1 MTSELGRYGQNDT
14 RLVHHL
20 FVGIN
25 GDAAATTLELGTDGL
40 VVASFSINPN
50 FPRAAKLVAIAVNCF
65 VGADN
70 VVGSWT
76 LRVRKNEGATDEATF
91 VFGAVG
97 GAFTK
102 TAGPPSVECL
112 FQAGDSYHVQADGPS
127 KNQVYARVT
136 LEWEVL

>member
-1 MTSELGRYGQNDT
+1 VTSELGRYGQNDT

-25 GDAAATTLELGTDGL
+25 GDAAAVTLELGTDGL
-40 VVASFSINPN
+40 VVGAASINPN
-50 FPRAAKLVAIAVNCF
+50 FPRAAKLVAVAVNCF
-65 VGADN
+65 IPIEN
-70 VVGSWT
+70 VVGPWT

-91 VFGAVG
+91 VFAAAAG
-97 GAFTK
+97 FNK